1 MAINQSDRPYHVSK
15 NTLLLQGY
23 PIIILVII
31 AVMSYGIFY
40 APILYNDDWSY
51 MIGRWY
57 GGTMKWFD
65 LAELRPMQKIPFV
78 ILYGIFGL
86 NIHVFYAIFWSL
98 NVLAAVQLYF
108 LMLKLTPKNVTIAFA
123 MAAIFLVY
131 PADFT
136 HMWVSQLH
144 SRVAVVFT
152 LLYAHLLLAYKDNGR
167 QSALWGSLLCLLFSF
182 AMYEGQLGVAM
193 AWCLLLIVTTKRDFW
208 RNRSNLN
215 LLLPLVLGT
224 IFILWRTVGYDIIGI
239 KDSYEYIDRVQ
250 LTPAVIISRLIQGY
264 QVMVWA
270 WIEPLTHAFGLSGG
284 LALIFISGVI
294 ILCGLLAYW
303 VNQRYRNQ
311 QNRYLT
317 QPQHLDQLRYFMLS
331 FLLGALFIVAGYIP
345 LIAVFNPTFFQAG
358 SRVNLFA
365 LLGAS
370 TTIISLFAIVVLLLS
385 RKQPQIN
392 QTILAGTMPLILL
405 GMMVQARIQYDDRAA
420 WHEQKQIWQ
429 ELFALAPDLE
439 DGTSIHFIFSAS
451 EDSVLS
457 LNRNGQRPPLFA
469 SWDTGA
475 ALNVLYGKNS
485 LRGDV
490 STKGLF
496 LEEGIKNQYFDEI
509 TPYDQALVMTYD
521 GNPKQL
527 RIIEDLEAE
536 KLVDFTVSNY
546 TPYEHII
553 ETPTSQTD
561 FRWLVGV
568 TPDE

>member
-1 MAINQSDRPYHVSK
+1 M
-15 NTLLLQGY
+15 
-23 PIIILVII
+23 I
-31 AVMSYGIFY
+31 AVIAYGIFY

-65 LAELRPMQKIPFV
+65 LTELRPLQKIPFV

-86 NIHVFYAIFWSL
+86 NLHVFYGIFWSL
-98 NVLAAVQLYF
+98 SVLAAVQLYF
-108 LMLKLTPKNVTIAFA
+108 LMLKFTSKNIAIAFA
-123 MAAIFLVY
+123 IAAIFLVY

-136 HMWVSQLH
+136 HMWVSQMH

-152 LLYAHLLLAYKDNGR
+152 LLYTHLLLAYKNNR
-167 QSALWGSLLCLLFSF
+167 RHTALWGSLLCLLISF
-182 AMYEGQLGVAM
+182 ALYEGQLGVTM
-193 AWCLLLIVTTKRDFW
+193 AWCLLLILTTKRDFW

-215 LLLPLVLGT
+215 LLLPLVLGI

-250 LTPAVIISRLIQGY
+250 LTPAIIISRFIQGC

-270 WIEPLTHAFGLSGG
+270 WIEPLTHGFGLRSG
-284 LALIFISGVI
+284 LAVIIILGVI

-303 VNQRYRNQ
+303 VNQTYRSQ

-317 QPQHLDQLRYFMLS
+317 QQQHLDQLRHFMLS
-331 FLLGALFIVAGYIP
+331 FLLGSLFIAAGYVP

-365 LLGAS
+365 LFGAS
-370 TTIISLFAIVVLLLS
+370 LTIVSLFAIVVLLIS

-392 QTILAGTMPLILL
+392 LTVLAGTMPLILL
-405 GMMVQARIQYDDRAA
+405 GMMVQAQTQYDDRVA
-420 WHEQKQIWQ
+420 WEEQKQIWQ
-429 ELFALAPDLE
+429 ELFALAPDLK
-439 DGTSIHFIFSAS
+439 DGTSVHFIFSTG
-451 EDSVLS
+451 EDKGPS

-469 SWDTGA
+469 SWDTEA

-490 STKGLF
+490 STKALF

-509 TPYDQALVMTYD
+509 TSYDQALVMAYD

-536 KLVDFTVSNY
+536 NLVDFPIPNY

-553 ETPTSQTD
+553 ETPTRQTG